1 MEATATIRARIPEAE
16 KKAFEEVLSSIGLDT
31 STFMRLA
38 IRQTIIRRAVP
49 FSLDA
54 LPKSPRKA
62 SIQELSARTNARFA
76 KACEMLAKN

>member
-49 FSLDA
+49 FPLVA
-54 LPKSPRKA
+54 GPEVPRDA
-62 SIQELSARTNARFA
+62 SIEELSARTNARFA